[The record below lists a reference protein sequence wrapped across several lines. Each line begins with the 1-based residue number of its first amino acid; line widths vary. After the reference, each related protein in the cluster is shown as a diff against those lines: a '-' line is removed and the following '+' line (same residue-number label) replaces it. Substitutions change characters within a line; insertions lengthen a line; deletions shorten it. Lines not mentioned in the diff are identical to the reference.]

1 MRILR
6 GLQHQLIA
14 LQNVDETGIRVHN
27 GCSKIYDSPQYS
39 PQRTGGSHPAPD
51 FVQEIQWRVLMLFA
65 ENLSRALSGFPDKQ
79 THFRASGLQVSV
91 QSHGSQAL

>member
-6 GLQHQLIA
+6 GLQHQLVA

-27 GCSKIYDSPQYS
+27 CYSKIYDSPQHS

-51 FVQEIQWRVLMLFA
+51 FVQEIQWRVLVLLA
-65 ENLSRALSGFPDKQ
+65 ENLSGALGGFPDQQ
-79 THFRASGLQVSV
+79 THFGASGLQVSV
-91 QSHGSQAL
+91 QSHGSQTL